1 MKRLVMVVA
10 FVVAAVVSSVAHAEQ
25 IKIEVKGMVCSFC
38 AQGIKK
44 TFMRKDGVENV
55 DVDLDKKI
63 VTLTTKQGATLKD
76 SDVTESIV
84 DAGYEVIKIERAA

>member
-1 MKRLVMVVA
+1 
-10 FVVAAVVSSVAHAEQ
+10 
-25 IKIEVKGMVCSFC
+25 
-38 AQGIKK
+38 
-44 TFMRKDGVENV
+44 MRKDGVENV